1 MTYNITNSI
10 NGYFAS
16 LNQGDGSVAA
26 ITNQLTGE
34 TISPS
39 EYFNN
44 NQNQDLINEIYQNQN
59 LDSPFAVNIQTSDLN
74 ISTPEET
81 NQLLNDTQQ
90 SNSNTE
96 TDNNVNGNQSPAAG
110 QPPSITPPGI
120 DGTNAGDYNEATQNR
135 NFGALVYPI
144 DAQYSQ
150 GQDNLYIEQF
160 SYQPP
165 TSALFSQSFSSTLS
179 GVQSVAPIEVLLGS
193 VRLPIPD
200 GISDQNSVSWN
211 DSAIGP
217 GQAAAVAGAM
227 GIANAVGNVAQT
239 AMDEGAGAAV
249 QKGLE
254 LTGGGI
260 KELGNVLKN
269 PVFGDILR
277 RQLISSATNAIGFGV
292 SPEELLTRSSGR
304 ITNKNLELLFSGQS
318 LRQFSFAFQFAP
330 RNNNEAQAVRKIIRF
345 FKQGSAPKKSALGDQ
360 GAAFFLKTPNVF
372 RISYR
377 KGLEDHIKGLN
388 KFKICACQGVGIN
401 YAPNGYASYQDDSQ
415 PVSVSMSLSFTEL
428 TPLFYDDYETPDDF
442 LSVPNQMDVD
452 DVGF

>member
-16 LNQGDGSVAA
+16 LNGDDGSVTA
-26 ITNQLTGE
+26 ITNAETGE
-34 TISPS
+34 AVSPS
-39 EYFNN
+39 DYFGDNE
-44 NQNQDLINEIYQNQN
+44 NQELLNEIYSNQN
-59 LDSPFAVNIQTSDLN
+59 EVPFVFGISLSDLN
-74 ISTPEET
+74 LSTTEET
-81 NQLLNDTQQ
+81 EQFLSNNSQ
-90 SNSNTE
+90 SNTNTE
-96 TDNNVNGNQSPAAG
+96 TDNNANETPSPSTG
-110 QPPSITPPGI
+110 QPPNIAPLSS
-120 DGTNAGDYNEATQNR
+120 DGGDFNEATEDR

-144 DAQYSQ
+144 DAQYSL

-165 TSALFSQSFSSTLS
+165 TSALFSQSFSETFS
-179 GVQSVAPIEVLLGS
+179 GVQRVEPIEVLLGS

-200 GISDQNSVSWN
+200 GISDQNTVSWN

-227 GIANAVGNVAQT
+227 GIANAVGETVQT
-239 AMDEGAGAAV
+239 GLDQGAGAAISKALDLSGEGAKQV
-249 QKGLE
+249 GD
-254 LTGGGI
+254 
-260 KELGNVLKN
+260 VLKN

-277 RQLISSATNAIGFGV
+277 RQLISGATNAIGFGV
-292 SPEELLTRSSGR
+292 SPEEILTRSSGR
-304 ITNKNLELLFSGQS
+304 VTNKNLELLFSGQT

-330 RNNNEAQAVRKIIRF
+330 RNRNESQAVRKIIRF
-345 FKQGSAPKKSALGDQ
+345 FKQGSAPKNSVLGDN
-360 GAAFFLKTPNVF
+360 GAAFFLKSPNVF

-377 KGLEDHIKGLN
+377 KGLDDHIKGLN

-401 YAPNGYASYQDDSQ
+401 YAPNGYATYQDDSQ

-428 TPLFYDDYETPDDF
+428 TPIFYDDYEEPEEF
-442 LSVPNQMDVD
+442 LSVPSQMDVD

>member
-1 MTYNITNSI
+1 MTYNSTNSI
-10 NGYFAS
+10 NGHFAS
-16 LNQGDGSVAA
+16 LNQGDGSLTA
-26 ITNQLTGE
+26 ITNQETGE

-44 NQNQDLINEIYQNQN
+44 NKNPELAKEIFQNQN
-59 LDSPFAVNIQTSDLN
+59 NVPFAVDIAISDLN
-74 ISTPEET
+74 FSTQEET
-81 NQLLNDTQQ
+81 DQLLNDNQQ

-96 TDNNVNGNQSPAAG
+96 TDNNVNGNQSPNAG
-110 QPPSITPPGI
+110 QPPINQKDS
-120 DGTNAGDYNEATQNR
+120 DAGDFNEVTSDR

-160 SYQPP
+160 SYKPP

-179 GVQSVAPIEVLLGS
+179 GVQRVDPIEVLLGS

-200 GISDQNSVSWN
+200 GISDSNTVSWN

-227 GIANAVGNVAQT
+227 GIANAVGNTVQT
-239 AMDEGAGAAV
+239 GLDQGVGAAIS
-249 QKGLE
+249 QALE
-254 LTGGGI
+254 TSGEGMKQVGD
-260 KELGNVLKN
+260 VLKN

-277 RQLISSATNAIGFGV
+277 RKLISAATGAIGFSV
-292 SPEELLTRSSGR
+292 SPEEILTRSTGR
-304 ITNKNLELLFSGQS
+304 ITNKNLELLFSGQN

-330 RNNNEAQAVRKIIRF
+330 RNNNESQAVRKIIRF
-345 FKQGSAPKKSALGDQ
+345 FKQGSAPKKSVLGQ
-360 GAAFFLKTPNVF
+360 GGSAFFLKSPNVF

-401 YAPNGYASYQDDSQ
+401 YAPNGYATYQDDSQ

-428 TPLFYDDYETPDDF
+428 TPLFYDDYEDPDGF
-442 LSVPNQMDVD
+442 LSVPGQIDVD

>member
-16 LNQGDGSVAA
+16 LNGDDGSVAA
-26 ITNQLTGE
+26 ITNAETGE
-34 TISPS
+34 SVSPAD
-39 EYFNN
+39 YFGDNE
-44 NQNQDLINEIYQNQN
+44 NQDLVNEIYLNQN
-59 LDSPFAVNIQTSDLN
+59 LNSPFAVNIQTSDLN
-74 ISTPEET
+74 FSTAEET
-81 NQLLNDTQQ
+81 NQLLSENQQ

-96 TDNNVNGNQSPAAG
+96 TDNNANGNQSPAAG
-110 QPPSITPPGI
+110 QPPNIAPLGS
-120 DGTNAGDYNEATQNR
+120 DGTDAGDYNEATQNR
-135 NFGALVYPI
+135 NFGALVYPV

-165 TSALFSQSFSSTLS
+165 TSALFSQSFSSTFS
-179 GVQSVAPIEVLLGS
+179 GVQRVEPIETLLGS

-200 GISDQNSVSWN
+200 GISDQNTVSWN

-227 GIANAVGNVAQT
+227 GIANAVGDTVQT
-239 AMDEGAGAAV
+239 GLDQGAGAAIS
-249 QKGLE
+249 KALNS
-254 LTGGGI
+254 TGEGVKQVGD
-260 KELGNVLKN
+260 VLKN

-277 RQLISSATNAIGFGV
+277 RQLISGATNAIGFGV
-292 SPEELLTRSSGR
+292 SPEEILTRSSGR
-304 ITNKNLELLFSGQS
+304 ITNKNLELLFSGQN

-360 GAAFFLKTPNVF
+360 GSAFFLKTPNVF

-428 TPLFYDDYETPDDF
+428 TPLFYDDYESPDDF

>member
-16 LNQGDGSVAA
+16 LNGDDGSVTA
-26 ITNQLTGE
+26 ITNAETGE
-34 TISPS
+34 AVSPS
-39 EYFNN
+39 DYFGDNE
-44 NQNQDLINEIYQNQN
+44 NQELLNEIYSNQN
-59 LDSPFAVNIQTSDLN
+59 EVPFVFGISLSDLN
-74 ISTPEET
+74 LSTTEET
-81 NQLLNDTQQ
+81 EQFLSNNSQ
-90 SNSNTE
+90 SNTNTE
-96 TDNNVNGNQSPAAG
+96 TDNNANETPSPSTG
-110 QPPSITPPGI
+110 QPPNIAPLSS
-120 DGTNAGDYNEATQNR
+120 DGGDFNEATEDR

-144 DAQYSQ
+144 DAQYSL

-165 TSALFSQSFSSTLS
+165 TSALFSQSFSETFS
-179 GVQSVAPIEVLLGS
+179 GVQRVEPIEVLLGS

-200 GISDQNSVSWN
+200 GISDQNTVSWN

-227 GIANAVGNVAQT
+227 GIANAVGETVQT
-239 AMDEGAGAAV
+239 GLDQGAGAAISKALDLSGEGAKQV
-249 QKGLE
+249 GD
-254 LTGGGI
+254 
-260 KELGNVLKN
+260 VLKN

-277 RQLISSATNAIGFGV
+277 RQLISGATNAIGFGV
-292 SPEELLTRSSGR
+292 SPEEILTRSSGR
-304 ITNKNLELLFSGQS
+304 VTNKNLELLFSGQT

-330 RNNNEAQAVRKIIRF
+330 RNRNESQAVRKIIRF
-345 FKQGSAPKKSALGDQ
+345 FKQGSAPKKSVLGDN
-360 GAAFFLKTPNVF
+360 GAAFFLKSPNVF

-377 KGLEDHIKGLN
+377 KGLDDHIKGLN

-401 YAPNGYASYQDDSQ
+401 YAPNGYATYQDDSQ

-428 TPLFYDDYETPDDF
+428 TPIFYDDYEEPEEF
-442 LSVPNQMDVD
+442 LSVPSQMDVD

>member
-1 MTYNITNSI
+1 MTYNITNSL

-16 LNQGDGSVAA
+16 LSDEDGSLTA
-26 ITNQLTGE
+26 ITNAETGE
-34 TISPS
+34 AVSPS
-39 EYFNN
+39 DYFADNE
-44 NQNQDLINEIYQNQN
+44 NQDLVNEIYSIQN
-59 LDSPFAVNIQTSDLN
+59 DVPFVTNITLTDLN
-74 ISTPEET
+74 LSTDEET
-81 NQLLNDTQQ
+81 GEFVSNNSQ
-90 SNSNTE
+90 SNANTE
-96 TDNNVNGNQSPAAG
+96 TDNNANGNDSPDTGNLPVSQTSA
-110 QPPSITPPGI
+110 
-120 DGTNAGDYNEATQNR
+120 DAGDFNEATEDR
-135 NFGALVYPI
+135 DFGALVYPI
-144 DAQYSQ
+144 DAQYSL

-165 TSALFSQSFSSTLS
+165 TSALFSQSFSETFS
-179 GVQSVAPIEVLLGS
+179 GVQRVEPIEVLLGS

-211 DSAIGP
+211 ESSIGP

-227 GIANAVGNVAQT
+227 GIANATADVVQAAQ
-239 AMDEGAGAAV
+239 D
-249 QKGLE
+249 
-254 LTGGGI
+254 GGI
-260 KELGNVLKN
+260 SAAMSKIGEVTAGGVKELSTVFKN

-292 SPEELLTRSSGR
+292 SPEEILTRSSGR
-304 ITNKNLELLFSGQS
+304 VTNKNLELLFSGQT

-345 FKQGSAPKKSALGDQ
+345 FKQGSAPKKSVLGDN
-360 GAAFFLKTPNVF
+360 GAAFFLKSPNVF

-377 KGLEDHIKGLN
+377 KGLDDHIKGLN

-428 TPLFYDDYETPDDF
+428 TPIFYDDYEEPEEF

>member
-1 MTYNITNSI
+1 MTYNFTNSI
-10 NGYFAS
+10 NGHFAS
-16 LNQGDGSVAA
+16 LNQGDGSLTA
-26 ITNQLTGE
+26 ITNQATGKS
-34 TISPS
+34 ISPS

-44 NQNQDLINEIYQNQN
+44 NTNQELAAQIYQSQN
-59 LDSPFAVNIQTSDLN
+59 NVPFAVNIQSSDLN
-74 ISTPEET
+74 FSTQEET
-81 NQLLNDTQQ
+81 DQLLGDNQQ

-96 TDNNVNGNQSPAAG
+96 TDNNTNGNKSPNAG
-110 QPPSITPPGI
+110 KPPGNQKNT
-120 DGTNAGDYNEATQNR
+120 DAGDFNEVTENR
-135 NFGALVYPI
+135 NFGALVYPV

-179 GVQSVAPIEVLLGS
+179 GVQKVKPIEILLGS

-200 GISDQNSVSWN
+200 GISDSNTVSYN

-227 GIANAVGNVAQT
+227 GIANAVGNTVQT
-239 AMDEGAGAAV
+239 GLDQGAGAAV
-249 QKGLE
+249 STALQGIQN
-254 LTGGGI
+254 GGEQI
-260 KELGNVLKN
+260 KEVLKN

-277 RQLISSATNAIGFGV
+277 RQLISAATGAIGFSV
-292 SPEELLTRSSGR
+292 SPEEILTRSTGR
-304 ITNKNLELLFSGQS
+304 ITNKNLELLFSGQN
-318 LRQFSFAFQFAP
+318 LRQFSFAFQLSP

-345 FKQGSAPKKSALGDQ
+345 FKQGSAPKKSVLGDQ
-360 GAAFFLKTPNVF
+360 GSAFFLKTPNVF

-377 KGLEDHIKGLN
+377 KGLDDHIKGLN

-428 TPLFYDDYETPDDF
+428 TPLFYDDYESPDDF
-442 LSVPNQMDVD
+442 LSVPNQIDVD